1 MLANTQ
7 SNMPLNK
14 KRTFSRFR
22 KKVRFLA
29 EMSDVRGTV
38 KIIAG
43 HEIEL
48 SLF

>member
-14 KRTFSRFR
+14 IGTFSRFR
-22 KKVRFLA
+22 KKVPFLA
-29 EMSDVRGTV
+29 EISDVRGTV

-43 HEIEL
+43 HEIEFG
-48 SLF
+48 LF